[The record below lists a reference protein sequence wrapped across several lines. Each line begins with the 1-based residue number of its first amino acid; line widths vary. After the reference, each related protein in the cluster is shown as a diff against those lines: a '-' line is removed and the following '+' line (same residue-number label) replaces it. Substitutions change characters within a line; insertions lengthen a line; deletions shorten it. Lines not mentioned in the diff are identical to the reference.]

1 MPQIDIRAPSPPQFV
16 EQDDIAIIELDPP
29 ANQDASAIEQV
40 EAIIQDEQPE
50 NQDNALARHPD
61 IRQAGVVSRRDGPAA
76 PYLSFSD
83 EDSAEEDQDDVET
96 VVHNDVANME
106 DVIKEDDLSAS
117 LEEVSYPLEL
127 AIEEIR
133 SMSVTSPQIITI
145 D

>member
-1 MPQIDIRAPSPPQFV
+1 MQQIDIRVHSPPQIV

-83 EDSAEEDQDDVET
+83 EDSAEKGKLFSL
-96 VVHNDVANME
+96 HFLP
-106 DVIKEDDLSAS
+106 LS
-117 LEEVSYPLEL
+117 PFF
-127 AIEEIR
+127 R
-133 SMSVTSPQIITI
+133 SR
-145 D
+145 

>member
-1 MPQIDIRAPSPPQFV
+1 MRQIDIRAPSPPQFV

-61 IRQAGVVSRRDGPAA
+61 VRQAGVVSRRDGPAA

-83 EDSAEEDQDDVET
+83 EDSAEEGNLFFLIFPTSKPFFQ
-96 VVHNDVANME
+96 
-106 DVIKEDDLSAS
+106 IK
-117 LEEVSYPLEL
+117 
-127 AIEEIR
+127 
-133 SMSVTSPQIITI
+133 MT
-145 D
+145 

>member
-1 MPQIDIRAPSPPQFV
+1 MPQIDIRAPSPPQIV

-29 ANQDASAIEQV
+29 ANQDVSAIEQV